1 MNDIAQLLREYI
13 ATCPD
18 FPVDKAYFLI
28 DYLDEEKASISLQLN
43 PGTILEQEI
52 DGYMRIQQP
61 FTLLYKDSFSNSATF
76 RANMMGVLNKIGEW
90 LSETVITNP
99 QGDYDFESFR
109 QLQTA
114 NILSQDAKDI
124 IYQASFEL
132 IYNKN

>member
-1 MNDIAQLLREYI
+1 MSDLAQILREYI

-18 FPVDKAYFLI
+18 FPVSKKFFLI
-28 DYLDEEKASISLQLN
+28 DYLDEDNGSISLQLN
-43 PGTILEQEI
+43 PGIVLAQEI

-61 FTLLYKDSFSNSATF
+61 FTLLYRDSFSNSATF
-76 RANMMGVLNKIGEW
+76 RANMMGVLNKIGDW
-90 LSETVITNP
+90 LTETVITNP

-132 IYNKN
+132 IFNKN